1 MRSESMSKS
10 LVRVRPALAVKIVVA
25 LALAA
30 ASVAMAT
37 QVAITGS
44 ANPASWG
51 RQVNHKV
58 TFAPAIG
65 PAASAQQPSRSLTGH
80 SAESVTAGGAGGSAP
95 SGVSTNDNLPNK
107 PTTSRPTTN
116 WFTEPNAPPYVAVQ
130 TNFVPKP

>member
-1 MRSESMSKS
+1 MSKS

-65 PAASAQQPSRSLTGH
+65 PAASAQQPAGSLTGH
-80 SAESVTAGGAGGSAP
+80 SEKSVINGACNLILGGFI
-95 SGVSTNDNLPNK
+95 V
-107 PTTSRPTTN
+107 
-116 WFTEPNAPPYVAVQ
+116 VQ
-130 TNFVPKP
+130 RGQRSKQN